1 MYNLRRLEVL
11 RELKHRGTLAAVAA
25 AMSYSPSAVS
35 QHLSLLESEVGAP
48 LLERDGRRVRLTPQA
63 EILVAHTEAV
73 LQQLD
78 RARTEIAASLQ
89 ELAGTLRVAA
99 FQTAMLT
106 LVPTALT
113 WLRDTHPGVRIEV
126 TQAEPD
132 TALAALLARD
142 VDLVID
148 ETFPGH
154 ARPPQPTELSHHV
167 LGEDRMRLAV
177 RDTAVRSLSELAQH
191 PWAMEPIGTP
201 ARQWAV
207 SVCHAAGFEP
217 DVAFESAD
225 MLVHARLAAQG
236 HAAAFL
242 PDLLWF
248 DRAPDVTLLAPAPTH
263 RRAIVAT
270 VRTSANDHPLVR
282 TVLFSLRHAVQEAT
296 TVVGRHLGNDRPAPP
311 PR

>member
-1 MYNLRRLEVL
+1 VYNLRRLEVL

-35 QHLSLLESEVGAP
+35 QQLTLLESEVGAP

-63 EILVAHTEAV
+63 EILVAHTETV
-73 LQQLD
+73 LRQLD
-78 RARTEIAASLQ
+78 RAQTEIAASLD
-89 ELAGTLRVAA
+89 ELTGTLRVAA

-113 WLRDTHPGVRIEV
+113 WLRETHPNLRVEV

-132 TALAALLARD
+132 TALPALLARD

-154 ARPPQPTELSHHV
+154 VGPPRAADLSHHV
-167 LGEDRMRLAV
+167 LGEDPMRLAV
-177 RDTAVRSLSELAQH
+177 RDTAVRTLPELARR
-191 PWAMEPIGTP
+191 PWAMEPVGTP

-236 HAAAFL
+236 HAVAFL
-242 PDLLWF
+242 PDLLWC
-248 DRAPDVTLLAPAPTH
+248 DRAPDVRLLTPAPDH
-263 RRAIVAT
+263 RRTILAT
-270 VRTSANDHPLVR
+270 VRTSADGHPLVR
-282 TVLFSLRHAVQEAT
+282 TVLSSLRHAVHEAEAA
-296 TVVGRHLGNDRPAPP
+296 VGRVGGHAADRG
-311 PR
+311 

>member
-35 QHLSLLESEVGAP
+35 QQLTLLESEVGAP

-63 EILVAHTEAV
+63 EILVAHTETV
-73 LQQLD
+73 LRQLD
-78 RARTEIAASLQ
+78 RAQTEIAASLH
-89 ELAGTLRVAA
+89 ELTGTLRVAA

-113 WLRDTHPGVRIEV
+113 WLRETHPNVRIEA

-132 TALAALLARD
+132 TALPALLARD

-154 ARPPQPTELSHHV
+154 ARPPRTTGLSHYA
-167 LGEDRMRLAV
+167 LGEDPMRLAV
-177 RDTAVRSLSELAQH
+177 RDDAVRALPELAEH
-191 PWAMEPIGTP
+191 PWAMEPVGTP
-201 ARQWAV
+201 ARQWTV

-236 HAAAFL
+236 HAVAFL
-242 PDLLWF
+242 PDLLWS
-248 DRAPDVTLLAPAPTH
+248 DRAPDVALLDPAPTH
-263 RRAIVAT
+263 RRTILAT
-270 VRTSANDHPLVR
+270 VRTSANDHPLVGA
-282 TVLFSLRHAVQEAT
+282 VLSGLRHAVREAESA
-296 TVVGRHLGNDRPAPP
+296 VGLHLGR
-311 PR
+311 

>member
-35 QHLSLLESEVGAP
+35 QQLTLLESEVGAP

-63 EILVAHTEAV
+63 EILVAHAELV
-73 LQQLD
+73 LRQLD
-78 RARTEIAASLQ
+78 RAQTEIAASLH
-89 ELAGTLRVAA
+89 ELTGTLRVAA

-106 LVPTALT
+106 LVPAALT
-113 WLRDTHPGVRIEV
+113 WLRERHPNVRVEA

-132 TALAALLARD
+132 TALPALLARD

-154 ARPPQPTELSHHV
+154 ARPPRTTELSHHA
-167 LGEDRMRLAV
+167 LGEDAMRPAV
-177 RDTAVRSLSELAQH
+177 RDTAVRALPELAHH
-191 PWAMEPIGTP
+191 PWAMEPVGTP
-201 ARQWAV
+201 ARQWTV

-236 HAAAFL
+236 HAVAFL
-242 PDLLWF
+242 PDLLWY
-248 DRAPDVTLLAPAPTH
+248 DRAPDVTLLAPEPTY
-263 RRAIVAT
+263 RRTIRAT
-270 VRTSANDHPLVR
+270 VRASGDDHPLVR
-282 TVLFSLRHAVQEAT
+282 TVLSSLRHAVHEAESA
-296 TVVGRHLGNDRPAPP
+296 VGRHLGN
-311 PR
+311 

>member
-35 QHLSLLESEVGAP
+35 QQLTLLEKEVGAP

-63 EILVAHTEAV
+63 EILVAHTDTV

-78 RARTEIAASLQ
+78 RAQTEIAASLH
-89 ELAGTLRVAA
+89 ELTGTLRVAA

-106 LVPTALT
+106 LVPTTLT
-113 WLRDTHPGVRIEV
+113 WLRDAHPGVRVEV

-132 TALAALLARD
+132 AGLPALLARE
-142 VDLVID
+142 VDFVLD

-154 ARPPQPTELSHHV
+154 TQPTRATELSHHV
-167 LGEDRMRLAV
+167 LLQEPMRLAV
-177 RDTAVRSLSELAQH
+177 RDTAVNSLPELARH
-191 PWAMEPIGTP
+191 PWVMEPVATP
-201 ARQWAV
+201 ARQWTV
-207 SVCHAAGFEP
+207 SLCHAAGFEP

-236 HAAAFL
+236 HAVAFL

-248 DRAPDVTLLAPAPTH
+248 DRAPDVALLEPESTH
-263 RRAIVAT
+263 RRTIRAT
-270 VRTSANDHPLVR
+270 VRTASADHPLVR
-282 TVLFSLRHAVQEAT
+282 TVLAGLRRAAEETDAAV
-296 TVVGRHLGNDRPAPP
+296 RRNLGNAIR
-311 PR
+311 

>member
-35 QHLSLLESEVGAP
+35 QQLTLLESEVGAP
-48 LLERDGRRVRLTPQA
+48 LLERVGRRVRLTPQA
-63 EILVAHTEAV
+63 EILVAHTETV
-73 LQQLD
+73 MRQLD
-78 RARTEIAASLQ
+78 RAQTEIAASLD
-89 ELAGTLRVAA
+89 ELTGTLRVAA
-99 FQTAMLT
+99 FQTAMLA

-113 WLRDTHPGVRIEV
+113 WLRETHPNVRVEV

-132 TALAALLARD
+132 TALPALLARD

-154 ARPPQPTELSHHV
+154 AGPPRSTDLSHHV
-167 LGEDRMRLAV
+167 LGEDPMRLAV
-177 RDTAVRSLSELAQH
+177 RDTAVRTLPELAH
-191 PWAMEPIGTP
+191 RPWAMEPVGTP

-236 HAAAFL
+236 HAVAFL
-242 PDLLWF
+242 PDLLWC
-248 DRAPDVTLLAPAPTH
+248 DRAPDVTLLTPAPTH
-263 RRAIVAT
+263 RRTILAT
-270 VRTSANDHPLVR
+270 VRTSADDHPLVR
-282 TVLFSLRHAVQEAT
+282 TVLSSLRHAVREAEAAAGR
-296 TVVGRHLGNDRPAPP
+296 VGGHAADRG
-311 PR
+311 R